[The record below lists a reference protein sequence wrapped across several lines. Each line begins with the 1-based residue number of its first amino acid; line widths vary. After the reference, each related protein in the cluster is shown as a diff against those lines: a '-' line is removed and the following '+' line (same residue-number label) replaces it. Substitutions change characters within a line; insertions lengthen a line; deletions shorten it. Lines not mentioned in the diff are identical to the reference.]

1 MPRLLLVGS
10 SHAVRVRSAL
20 EREMYARSPDSQV
33 LVLGKGGLRADES
46 VTYIERHEQQIVWYE
61 PSHVVVHV
69 GHCDL
74 LPINVQEMGKP
85 LTKVIWDLEKIR
97 DKLSDIVPNAKFAIS
112 EMFPRVIA
120 HKPTT
125 RDLDTKVRAYNR
137 KIAQA
142 SKLNYNLVAPVVYHP
157 RFRLSHRAADPQ
169 YFLANEGRFYGVHLS
184 ATGNRCFAEDLV
196 DYVI

>member
-46 VTYIERHEQQIVWYE
+46 VTYIERHVQQIVWYE

-85 LTKVIWDLEKIR
+85 LTKVICDLEKIR

-112 EMFPRVIA
+112 EMFPHPGSRACCCGDCLLVTA
-120 HKPTT
+120 GSCWWHT
-125 RDLDTKVRAYNR
+125 LDFFGGTSSVLSLRFTGAAPAFSAGYSCSSVDKYIMAI
-137 KIAQA
+137 KIKW
-142 SKLNYNLVAPVVYHP
+142 KL
-157 RFRLSHRAADPQ
+157 
-169 YFLANEGRFYGVHLS
+169 G
-184 ATGNRCFAEDLV
+184 
-196 DYVI
+196 